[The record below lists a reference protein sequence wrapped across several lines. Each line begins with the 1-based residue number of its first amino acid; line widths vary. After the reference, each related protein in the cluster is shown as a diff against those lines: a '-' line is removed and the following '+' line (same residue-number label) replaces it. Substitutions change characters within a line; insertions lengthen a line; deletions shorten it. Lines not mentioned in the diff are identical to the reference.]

1 MDATLLQAF
10 LNETAYRI
18 PEIRE
23 SLRLAAL
30 DSFADLTV
38 VRRQLSTL
46 ARNASDL
53 GLIEVAGYAGSMD
66 VEIARFQ
73 PGASL
78 EPAIALLT
86 KLEAAL
92 LRASLDDAAFAL
104 DIVGLDTT
112 YVEPTPDPEPF
123 TFSVED
129 FSDRPSNASDEVLF
143 VTEPEWLSPDRVAP
157 LPVAEEDP
165 AIDQFDVDP
174 ELLEVFAEEAEDL
187 LKNIDASLENLS
199 RDPADSDS
207 LWEIR
212 RNAHT
217 FKGSAGIVGLK
228 QLSELAHRVED
239 LLDRMAETKCGS
251 NERII
256 TLLHASTECL
266 KALVAGETSPSLFK
280 SISQLYYDFDGVL
293 ATLGRQE
300 GPAAAAEEVVQL
312 EPEEVNFEDGVV
324 QSAAISESPVQVP
337 DQAAIA
343 RLLVPPTLELA
354 ASRNPHSRSVVR
366 VSLERLDDLVRIVRD
381 MLISRSVYE
390 QNLKSLERQ
399 IDDLHNATRRLQ
411 STSSKLEID
420 FEASMMSSGT
430 NISRPGSFPS
440 LGTPGSF
447 DELEFDKYTEFHQS
461 TRDLAET
468 TSDTFSIN
476 ASLDLLRGGFE
487 SVLDEHRHLIDELQQ
502 WLLHVRMVEF
512 GSLTTRLQR
521 AVRVTCEEEGKQA
534 ELRVK
539 NESLE
544 VDTQILDSLIEPL
557 MHLLKNSVVHGIEDP
572 DTRRL
577 LGKPE
582 VGSIEV
588 SVENDETHIVIT
600 VSDDGR
606 GISPAAVKEKAVAL
620 GGIAFEEASQLSDEE
635 ALELIF
641 LPGLSTADKVNLSA
655 GRGVGMSI
663 VKESVQAGRGSVS
676 IDSHEGRGT
685 TFTIRMPLALAVT
698 KVLLAKV
705 GDSTY
710 ALPLKPITFVT
721 ELTDDLFAGIDGKKV
736 DIKGQKLPLLQ
747 LSSFLGNEPVAPAAL
762 LGKPALLYE
771 SNDRSCAIA
780 VEEVRGTEE
789 VVIKPLAKPLD
800 KVTGIL
806 GAAILGSGELVPIID
821 MPSLLKKKVNRDA
834 AAPALQKPA
843 DTTVSILIVDDSPSV
858 RHMTSKVVQSA
869 GWQAKTAKDGL
880 DALEQLKAMETLP
893 AAILSDIEMPR
904 MDGYEFTASLQRN
917 EKFSRIPVIMI
928 TSRTADKH
936 RDKAL
941 ESGVSQYLTKPFND
955 QELIDSVKILAKLTA

>member
-1 MDATLLQAF
+1 MDPTLLHNF
-10 LNETAYRI
+10 LDESAYRI
-18 PEIRE
+18 PEVRE
-23 SLRLAAL
+23 ALRIAAAEP
-30 DSFADLTV
+30 FADLSSL
-38 VRRQLSTL
+38 RGQLTSL
-46 ARNASDL
+46 ARKAAGL
-53 GLIEVAGYAGSMD
+53 GLAEVAAYAGSID
-66 VEIARFQ
+66 LELGRGNSGDGFA
-73 PGASL
+73 GAT
-78 EPAIALLT
+78 ALLT

-92 LRASLDDAAFAL
+92 LRA
-104 DIVGLDTT
+104 GLDHGDFSLEGLEDIPTNHDT
-112 YVEPTPDPEPF
+112 ESFSFTADESGSRASDAIIDIFAAPEPTFLSIEMP
-123 TFSVED
+123 
-129 FSDRPSNASDEVLF
+129 
-143 VTEPEWLSPDRVAP
+143 VTAP
-157 LPVAEEDP
+157 TPTLQPAEE
-165 AIDQFDVDP
+165 AVDEFEVDH

-187 LKNIDASLENLS
+187 LRNIDASLENLS

-251 NERII
+251 NPRII
-256 TLLHASTECL
+256 TLLHNSTECL
-266 KALVAGETSPSLFK
+266 KSLVAGETSPTLFK

-293 ATLGRQE
+293 ATLGQDE
-300 GPAAAAEEVVQL
+300 TPTMSAESSELAPEMDVLDEPTIEPAVVTTH
-312 EPEEVNFEDGVV
+312 
-324 QSAAISESPVQVP
+324 VP
-337 DQAAIA
+337 LPDRTVIE
-343 RLLVPPTLELA
+343 RLLTPPTLDIVPP
-354 ASRNPHSRSVVR
+354 RTPQSRSVVR

-411 STSSKLEID
+411 STSTKLEID
-420 FEASMMSSGT
+420 FEASMMGSGAGLAK
-430 NISRPGSFPS
+430 PGVVPS
-440 LGTPGSF
+440 LGSPGSF
-447 DELEFDKYTEFHQS
+447 DELEFDQYTEFHQS

-487 SVLDEHRHLIDELQQ
+487 SVLDEHRHLIDELQE

-521 AVRVTCEEEGKQA
+521 AVRVTCDEEGKKA
-534 ELRVK
+534 ELRVH

-544 VDTQILDSLIEPL
+544 VDTRILDSLIEPL
-557 MHLLKNSVVHGIEDP
+557 MHLLKNSVVHGIEDS
-572 DTRRL
+572 DTRRA
-577 LGKPE
+577 LGKPDN
-582 VGSIEV
+582 GSIEV

-600 VSDDGR
+600 ISDDGR
-606 GISPAAVKEKAVAL
+606 GISPEAVKEKAVAL
-620 GGIAFEEASQLSDEE
+620 GEISFDAATQLADED

-641 LPGLSTADKVNLSA
+641 LPGLSTAEKVNLSA

-663 VKESVQAGRGSVS
+663 VRESISAARGTIS
-676 IDSHEGRGT
+676 IDSNEGHGT
-685 TFTIRMPLALAVT
+685 KFTVRMPLALAVT

-710 ALPLKPITFVT
+710 ALPLKPITYVT

-736 DIKGQKLPLLQ
+736 DILGKKLPLLQ
-747 LSSFLGNEPVAPAAL
+747 LSSFLGDEPVAPAEL

-771 SNDRSCAIA
+771 SADRSCAIA

-800 KVTGIL
+800 KVAGIL
-806 GAAILGSGELVPIID
+806 GAAILGSGDLVPIID
-821 MPSLLKKKVNRDA
+821 MPSMLRKKISRDA
-834 AAPALQKPA
+834 AVPAPPKPA

-858 RHMTSKVVQSA
+858 RHMTSKVVRSA

-893 AAILSDIEMPR
+893 AVILSDIEMPR
-904 MDGYEFTASLQRN
+904 MDGYEFAASLKRS
-917 EKFSRIPVIMI
+917 EKFNQIPVIMI

-936 RDKAL
+936 REKAH
-941 ESGVSQYLTKPFND
+941 ETGVSQYLTKPFD
-955 QELIDSVKILAKLTA
+955 DRELIDSIKILANLT

>member
-1 MDATLLQAF
+1 MAD
-10 LNETAYRI
+10 N
-18 PEIRE
+18 PP
-23 SLRLAAL
+23 AL
-30 DSFADLTV
+30 DEF
-38 VRRQLSTL
+38 
-46 ARNASDL
+46 
-53 GLIEVAGYAGSMD
+53 
-66 VEIARFQ
+66 EI
-73 PGASL
+73 
-78 EPAIALLT
+78 
-86 KLEAAL
+86 
-92 LRASLDDAAFAL
+92 
-104 DIVGLDTT
+104 
-112 YVEPTPDPEPF
+112 
-123 TFSVED
+123 
-129 FSDRPSNASDEVLF
+129 
-143 VTEPEWLSPDRVAP
+143 
-157 LPVAEEDP
+157 
-165 AIDQFDVDP
+165 DP

-187 LKNIDASLENLS
+187 LKNIDSSLENLS

-256 TLLHASTECL
+256 KLLHASTDCL
-266 KALVAGETSPSLFK
+266 KSLVAGETSPTLFR

-293 ATLGRQE
+293 ATLGPE
-300 GPAAAAEEVVQL
+300 DASLPAAELTAPATTVFAAEDVIVAD
-312 EPEEVNFEDGVV
+312 PVPMPV
-324 QSAAISESPVQVP
+324 SADLLP
-337 DQAAIA
+337 DSAAIA
-343 RLLVPPTLELA
+343 RLLSAPALELA
-354 ASRNPHSRSVVR
+354 APRNPQSRSVVR

-420 FEASMMSSGT
+420 FEASMMGSGT
-430 NISRPGSFPS
+430 GF
-440 LGTPGSF
+440 GTPGSKPALGAPNSF

-476 ASLDLLRGGFE
+476 TSLDLLRGGFE

-521 AVRVTCEEEGKQA
+521 AVRVTCDEEGKQA
-534 ELRVK
+534 ELRVT

-557 MHLLKNSVVHGIEDP
+557 MHLLKNSVVHGIEDVE
-572 DTRRL
+572 TRRI

-582 VGSIEV
+582 SGLIEV

-600 VSDDGR
+600 ISDDGS
-606 GISPAAVKEKAVAL
+606 GISPEAVKEKAIAL
-620 GGIAFEEASQLSDEE
+620 GEISFDEAAQLSDEE

-641 LPGLSTADKVNLSA
+641 LAGLSTAEKVNLSA

-663 VKESVQAGRGSVS
+663 VKESIQAGRGSIS
-676 IDSHEGRGT
+676 IDSQEGRGT
-685 TFTIRMPLALAVT
+685 TFTVRMPLALAVT
-698 KVLLAKV
+698 KVLLAKA
-705 GDSTY
+705 GDSMY

-736 DIKGQKLPLLQ
+736 DIQGKKLPLLQ
-747 LSSFLGNEPVAPAAL
+747 LSAFLGNEPVAPAAL
-762 LGKPALLYE
+762 LGNPALLYE
-771 SNDRSCAIA
+771 SADRSCAIA

-800 KVTGIL
+800 RVTGIL

-821 MPSLLKKKVNRDA
+821 MPALLKRRVGRDT
-834 AAPALQKPA
+834 PVRVLPKPV

-904 MDGYEFTASLQRN
+904 MDGYEFAASLQRN

-936 RDKAL
+936 REKAH
-941 ESGVSQYLTKPFND
+941 ESGVSQYLTKPFD
-955 QELIDSVKILAKLTA
+955 DRELIDSIKVLAGITA